1 MLMLDIRLDVL
12 VNLLTARADL
22 YTLTTRYLRPGRF
35 SRCRD
40 RCLRLAASSPSHYHY
55 SGTGMTA

>member
-1 MLMLDIRLDVL
+1 MLDIRLDVL

-22 YTLTTRYLRPGRF
+22 YTLTAGYFRPDRF

-40 RCLRLAASSPSHYHY
+40 RCLRLAAASPPSHHRY